1 MSSTRYSEERA
12 ETSIEVARRAA
23 DRAETRMLID
33 GQLVPSTSGG
43 EFDNLSPATGARLG
57 RTAAA
62 GPEDMNRAVA
72 AARRA
77 FDETD
82 WSSNRRLRARCL
94 DQLQTAIEAER
105 EDLREELIAEV
116 GCPVMTTHSAQLDWP
131 LADGL
136 SYPARLLLDFDWDRP
151 LEGGGLFGERN
162 VRTVVKEAVG
172 VVAAITPSNFPIEV
186 ILNKLGPALATGN
199 TVVLKP
205 DPNTPWNATR
215 LGRLIAERTDIP
227 PGVVNVVPT
236 PSNDVAAILGTD
248 PRVDMISFTGSTAVG
263 KLLMRQGADTM
274 KRMFLELGG
283 KSVSIVL
290 DDAPPAAVIGS
301 AVGVCVH
308 AGQACAATTRMLV
321 HRSRYD
327 EAVASVTA
335 AYQVVPVGDP
345 VHPETLV
352 GPVISAAQKT
362 RVLDAIEQARRDGA
376 EITTG
381 GGAVPDL
388 PDHLAGGHYIAPT
401 VVVGVDNN
409 AAIAQQEVFG
419 PVLVIIAFDD
429 DDEAV
434 RIANDSAYGLAGA
447 VSSRSLER
455 GMSIARRIR
464 TGSFGVNGGM
474 FYGADAPFG
483 GYKSSGVGRQCGV
496 EGFEQYPRVSAVLDV
511 GFPGHSAPLFGP
523 ISSTRLTG
531 AVPGASRGLCER
543 TLRREAAV
551 TLTTRHDGVVGVDD
565 EPANAAVVE
574 RCPAVDLRIASPAQI
589 PARHRHR
596 QPGPQ
601 RLDLIQRGRCVRR

>member
-1 MSSTRYSEERA
+1 MSDIVENPSSTSVDVGRQAAKRA
-12 ETSIEVARRAA
+12 ES
-23 DRAETRMLID
+23 RMLID
-33 GQLVPSTSGG
+33 GELVAAASGA
-43 EFDNLSPATGARLG
+43 EFDNVSPATGLLLG
-57 RTAAA
+57 STAAA
-62 GPEDMNRAVA
+62 DPEDMARAIG
-72 AARRA
+72 AARHA

-82 WSSNRRLRARCL
+82 WSTNRGLRKRCL
-94 DQLQTAIEAER
+94 EQLQTAIENESD
-105 EDLREELIAEV
+105 ELREELIAEV
-116 GCPVMTTHSAQLDWP
+116 GCPMMTTQSAQLDWP
-131 LADGL
+131 LAEAL
-136 SYPARLLLDFDWDRP
+136 RYPGRLIDEFAWERTLD
-151 LEGGGLFGERN
+151 GGGLFGDRN
-162 VRTVVKEAVG
+162 VRTIVKEPVG

-227 PGVVNVVPT
+227 AGVVNVVPT
-236 PSNDVAAILGTD
+236 PSNDVAGLLGTD

-290 DDAPPAAVIGS
+290 DDAKPAAIIGA

-335 AYQVVPVGDP
+335 AYQAVPVGDP
-345 VHPETLV
+345 VLPETLV
-352 GPVISAAQKT
+352 GPVISAAQKD
-362 RVLDAIEQARRDGA
+362 RVLSAIEQARRDGA
-376 EITTG
+376 SITTG
-381 GGAVPDL
+381 GGPVENL
-388 PDHLAGGHYIAPT
+388 PEHLSGGHFVAPT
-401 VVVGVDNN
+401 VVVGVDNS

-419 PVLVIIAFDD
+419 PVLIMIPFDD

-447 VSSRSLER
+447 VMSRSTER

-496 EGFEQYPRVSAVLDV
+496 EGFQQYLETKTIGWRKPRQKES
-511 GFPGHSAPLFGP
+511 
-523 ISSTRLTG
+523 
-531 AVPGASRGLCER
+531 
-543 TLRREAAV
+543 
-551 TLTTRHDGVVGVDD
+551 
-565 EPANAAVVE
+565 
-574 RCPAVDLRIASPAQI
+574 
-589 PARHRHR
+589 
-596 QPGPQ
+596 
-601 RLDLIQRGRCVRR
+601 